1 MSDIV
6 KNDEKANLI
15 LEYIRGMAEPTWKA
29 LIHTDRNKMALEEID
44 KIRLVKS
51 EEAKKQQ
58 YFKIIFSD
66 GESDEFQVIE
76 DANDKLDKGF
86 KGKVVTK
93 YLREKVKIV
102 EEKMEEAL
110 F

>member
-1 MSDIV
+1 
-6 KNDEKANLI
+6 
-15 LEYIRGMAEPTWKA
+15 
-29 LIHTDRNKMALEEID
+29 
-44 KIRLVKS
+44 
-51 EEAKKQQ
+51 
-58 YFKIIFSD
+58 
-66 GESDEFQVIE
+66 VIE
-76 DANDKLDKGF
+76 DANYKLDKGF